1 MGRGFSVRSAPCANS
16 PSPSAPPPPLWV
28 STPQARPWL
37 GLRQQA
43 RSRACRTAGS
53 KRRSIVGMGAAIA
66 SIQTAGRARA
76 GIAAA
81 GSIAAAWVGA
91 APWAGAVGMRRAAA
105 CIASGQ
111 GSATGTATW
120 IVAASAP
127 RNGAWSERPSEALRL
142 GEPNAV
148 RLPAVTVANVAQLP
162 QGSAARRP
170 EATVVRRV
178 AANAAQPPVGSVA
191 QRRAEAASVPKTCG
205 PRLARREA
213 VVVEAA
219 RLRAAALRPD
229 PTEPAPV
236 ASVMKHKS
244 RGGLSAVA
252 GRATLGRSR
261 RRV

>member
-142 GEPNAV
+142 GEPNGV
-148 RLPAVTVANVAQLP
+148 RLPAVTVASVAQLP

-170 EATVVRRV
+170 ACVRRP
-178 AANAAQPPVGSVA
+178 AASAARSPVVV
-191 QRRAEAASVPKTCG
+191 ASVPKTCG